1 MFLHFFES
9 IQTFLLV
16 NTPMWVTMSFILAG
30 FILLAVETFAES
42 FIPLL
47 YKILAKVSAVSL
59 IAFGCYVYGKQS
71 VLIPQQTVIER
82 VVTQEKIVTQTIVKY
97 LTEKQKVT
105 EDNHAKIIETIT
117 TKDDH
122 MCIIPISFVRVFN
135 DSAADTFSGGPTG
148 TDDSPSGI
156 ALSDVEKTTVDNNE
170 IYHEVANRLSALQD
184 WVKKQSEI
192 NK

>member
-1 MFLHFFES
+1 MFFHFIDY
-9 IQTFLLV
+9 IQTLLLV
-16 NTPMWVTMSFILAG
+16 NTPIWVTMSFILAG
-30 FILLAVETFAES
+30 VILFVGESFIES

-47 YKILAKVSAVSL
+47 YRILTKVASITL
-59 IAFGCYVYGKQS
+59 IAFGCYIYGKQS

-97 LTEKQKVT
+97 LTEKQKIT

-122 MCIIPISFVRVFN
+122 MCVIPVSFVRVFN
-135 DSAADTFSGGPTG
+135 DSAADTFSNSPTG
-148 TDDSPSGI
+148 IDDSPSGV
-156 ALSDVEKTTVDNNE
+156 ALSEVERVTADNNAT
-170 IYHEVANRLSALQD
+170 YHEVANRLSALQD
-184 WVKKQSEI
+184 WVTKQSEI